1 MFLYRVALAHLG
13 KGKLELPCNPGAGA
27 PALNSSYTV
36 IAEGEG
42 GSIETQRY
50 IYRLIN

>member
-27 PALNSSYTV
+27 PALNASYTV

-42 GSIETQRY
+42 EGGGEV
-50 IYRLIN
+50 